1 MCRSQNKML
10 APVDECTLTLCIR
23 SPEDEYEVFTLFGKD
38 TYGGIR
44 KSLPAAVLMRTCLMG
59 TDS

>member
-1 MCRSQNKML
+1 ML

-38 TYGGIR
+38 TYGGVR
-44 KSLPAAVLMRTCLMG
+44 KSLPTAVLMRTCLMG